1 MAKLITDYPVET
13 DVSLYVTSVDG
24 SPKGWR
30 VDLLEEKLS
39 SKLEEKLLLCSCCKG
54 LLRDACICNG
64 AFMCQVCIPEDT
76 ALQPVEMNR
85 EIVNERKVIVCYT
98 YTIASQLISHT
109 NSYQLPTRT
118 KSTRTNDN
126 LYPY

>member
-13 DVSLYVTSVDG
+13 NVSLYVTSVEG

-39 SKLEEKLLLCSCCKG
+39 SKPEGKLLLCSCCKG
-54 LLRDACICNG
+54 LLRDACICEEE
-64 AFMCQVCIPEDT
+64 FRCRVCIPEGV
-76 ALQPVEMNR
+76 AWQPVKLNR

-98 YTIASQLISHT
+98 YTLVSC
-109 NSYQLPTRT
+109 
-118 KSTRTNDN
+118 
-126 LYPY
+126 

>member
-24 SPKGWR
+24 SSKGWR

-39 SKLEEKLLLCSCCKG
+39 SKLEGKLLLCSCCKD

-64 AFMCQVCIPEDT
+64 AFMCHVCIPEDT
-76 ALQPVEMNR
+76 AWQPV
-85 EIVNERKVIVCYT
+85 
-98 YTIASQLISHT
+98 
-109 NSYQLPTRT
+109 
-118 KSTRTNDN
+118 
-126 LYPY
+126 